1 MTEETHLVGPSGR
14 RHETTQTPGMRR
26 EEAIRTPT
34 MWAGLAYTAP
44 RTFSGW
50 HHHGKYESVIH
61 VLRGVVRL
69 EFGRG
74 GERILEATPGETL
87 YVAPGEIHREGNP
100 ADEESEILVVR
111 GGKGEI
117 VVNVAGP
124 SATTRVSRGASR
136 PRSRSARARRA

>member
-1 MTEETHLVGPSGR
+1 MSEETRLVRPSER
-14 RHETTQTPGMRR
+14 RRETTQTAGMRR

-34 MWAGLAYTAP
+34 MWAGLAFTAP

-69 EFGRG
+69 EFGPG
-74 GERILEATPGETL
+74 GDRILEATPGETL
-87 YVAPGEIHREGNP
+87 YVAPGEVHREGNP
-100 ADEESEILVVR
+100 AADESEILVVR

-117 VVNVAGP
+117 VVNVEGP
-124 SATTRVSRGASR
+124 SRTRRASR
-136 PRSRSARARRA
+136 AATPSRSRRARAR